1 MTGLILVPT
10 SESEHP
16 VRERRNEDMK
26 GTWRLPPNYE
36 SIRIVEGE
44 TPHRYRISFNGPD
57 HLVLVNWDTGNTG
70 LLSGTT
76 FDVTAKWIE
85 IAPNGPARPHELSG
99 EYEALH
105 RCLLEKD

>member
-1 MTGLILVPT
+1 M
-10 SESEHP
+10 
-16 VRERRNEDMK
+16 
-26 GTWRLPPNYE
+26 
-36 SIRIVEGE
+36 
-44 TPHRYRISFNGPD
+44 
-57 HLVLVNWDTGNTG
+57 LVNWDTGNTG

-105 RCLLEKD
+105 RCLLEHD